1 MDKIKVFSL
10 NCHKSIG
17 NEVISNYNNLQVLD
31 SRYVADKEHLEFAII
46 QAIRSFKRKKMI
58 SKNLMME
65 IMLKASAQ
73 RQIGKAIEIFG
84 VKKSNL
90 VYILTE
96 TLPVKLMREY
106 KCNEVKILFNK
117 KKYVDLKK
125 QFKISD
131 NEISVIA
138 GTNSKERESVLKM
151 IIKERIALLEAK

>member
-1 MDKIKVFSL
+1 
-10 NCHKSIG
+10 
-17 NEVISNYNNLQVLD
+17 
-31 SRYVADKEHLEFAII
+31 
-46 QAIRSFKRKKMI
+46 
-58 SKNLMME
+58 ME
-65 IMLKASAQ
+65 EL
-73 RQIGKAIEIFG
+73 FG